1 MADPAAGPPRRIFFA
16 TPGFEEALAA
26 ELLPAEPGQTSL
38 WRPSSGPAAPD
49 QPGLVMYDEPPD
61 AGETGQALPPLD
73 PIFARQQMPRA
84 RSVTGGS
91 VAALA
96 EACYAAVEGTIDRVG
111 LTVGPVAPDGR
122 PSGVFTILAAVPTG
136 ADPKLASRAN
146 LVVERTLALLQQ
158 RRRRAARTF
167 VPPSDAARAFGEVRV
182 LVQLLLVARDQG
194 YVSSAPPRALP
205 RGGWDLAPWPAGA
218 APIVED
224 RRPPSRAYR
233 KLEEAFRWM
242 ADEPRPGEL
251 CVDLGAAPGGWTHGA
266 LARSARVI
274 AIDRAPLAPSLR
286 HHPNLQTMAGN
297 AFTYAPPARAD
308 WLLSDI
314 VCEPARALELVG
326 RWIERDLCRKLV
338 VTVKFKGRESYGM
351 LVEARALL
359 ERAGWARARIKHL
372 QHNKNEVTIMAAR
385 EGARPRE
392 SAPRGGRAGT
402 RERGGKLL

>member
-1 MADPAAGPPRRIFFA
+1 MADPGVDGPRRIFFA

-26 ELLPAEPGQTSL
+26 ELVEPPL
-38 WRPSSGPAAPD
+38 GPRWSEPVGPD
-49 QPGLVMYDEPPD
+49 QPGLLMYEEPGD
-61 AGETGQALPPLD
+61 GEETGRPLPALDAIID

-84 RSVTGGS
+84 RAIAGAS

-96 EACYAAVEGTIDRVG
+96 EACYAAVEGAIDRAG
-111 LTVGPVAPDGR
+111 LQPPGPHDR
-122 PSGVFTILAAVPTG
+122 PERALPPGAFTIFAAVPTG
-136 ADPKLASRAN
+136 ADPRLSSRAD
-146 LVVERTLALLQQ
+146 LVVEQTLALLRQ
-158 RRRRAARTF
+158 RRRRAARAF
-167 VPPSDAARAFGEVRV
+167 VAPVDAARAFGEVRV
-182 LVQLLLVARDQG
+182 VVQLLLLARDHG
-194 YVSSAPPRALP
+194 YVSSAAPRALP

-218 APIVED
+218 APVAED

-233 KLEEAFRWM
+233 KLEEAFQWM

-266 LARSARVI
+266 LARGARVI

-286 HHPNLQTMAGN
+286 HHPNLQAMAGN

-314 VCEPARALELVG
+314 VCEPARALELVA
-326 RWIERDLCRKLV
+326 RWTERDLCRKLV

-359 ERAGWARARIKHL
+359 ERTGWARARIKHL

-385 EGARPRE
+385 
-392 SAPRGGRAGT
+392 T
-402 RERGGKLL
+402 